1 MYSVD
6 PSGKH
11 YVDDHRSTKIM
22 LQNQLLACPSVLPL
36 LSNKLSI
43 CLYTGGEDL
52 IADTEFPAFASL
64 SAVYALIPV
73 ELAHG
78 SEHVIRAEVISCSKF
93 PRITSQLTVTG
104 QPCLPSEIPNC
115 KQVKA

>member
-6 PSGKH
+6 PSSKY
-11 YVDDHRSTKIM
+11 YVDDHSSTKIM
-22 LQNQLLACPSVLPL
+22 LQSQLLACPSVLLAPG
-36 LSNKLSI
+36 NKLFI
-43 CLYTGGEDL
+43 CLYIVGEDL

-64 SAVYALIPV
+64 CAIAALIPV
-73 ELAHG
+73 KLAHG
-78 SEHVIRAEVISCSKF
+78 FEHVMRAEVISCSKF

-104 QPCLPSEIPNC
+104 QPSLPSEIPNC